1 MTEFFTHIVSNLWT
15 LTNHAG
21 PYAPLAMLVLVGLV
35 ALSLSRLGLMIWQ
48 KNRVCATNAWP
59 QIIIQ
64 GVRADVIQLCLFILP
79 LILVAPILATSYTW
93 SFWQQLTIFWV
104 TACLTLLFFLEA
116 ATPGFIAEY
125 DARPNRLFVEYLK
138 YPKEVVPMLWKGF
151 RVHVFAGVIVTV
163 LTVCIIH
170 KLMLPFNTQPATW
183 PNVWLWL
190 SWPIVLLATVF
201 AIRSTTQ
208 HRPANP
214 AFFAFTADSMVNSI
228 VINSTWSVFY
238 AIYNL
243 KHEAKSSAIYG
254 KMAFEKVLE
263 IVKNARQNSNQV
275 FSNNLEIP
283 TETYAKPAIK
293 RAKPLNLVIVLQES
307 MGATFVESLG
317 GIAVTP
323 ELEKLKTKG
332 WWFEQLY
339 ATGTRSVRGIEAVV
353 TGFLPTPAQST
364 VKLSLSQNNFFSLA
378 SLLKTKGYH
387 SQFLYGGEKHFDNMA
402 DFFLGNGFDHIV
414 DESDFKDAVFKGS
427 WGASDED
434 VFNRAHTEILKSHTA
449 KQSFFKLIF
458 TSSNHSPFEY
468 PDGRFELHEQPKATE
483 NNAVKY
489 ADYAMG
495 QFFKEAEQSA
505 YWQDTLFV
513 IVADHDIRI
522 RGESLVPVKNF
533 HLPALI
539 LGADLTH
546 KSITSVAS
554 QVDLPTTALSLM
566 GIEARY
572 PMIGRDIAAEM
583 LNEQGRDR
591 AAEALTKQ
599 GRAMMQFEDNYAWM
613 EGNAVVVLRPQK
625 APIFATYNK
634 SLKKL
639 DDIHAEGDAGL
650 AERALAHVLLPATLY
665 REQKY
670 KDSN

>member
-1 MTEFFTHIVSNLWT
+1 MTVLIKSIIARLWA
-15 LTNHAG
+15 LVNVAG
-21 PYAPLAMLVLVGLV
+21 PYAPLCVLILIGLLVLTI
-35 ALSLSRLGLMIWQ
+35 SRLGLMLWQ
-48 KNRVCATNAWP
+48 KNRICATGVWA

-64 GVRADVIQLCLFILP
+64 GIRADLIQLFLFILP
-79 LILVAPILATSYTW
+79 LVLLAPLLATSYTW
-93 SFWQQLTIFWV
+93 GFWQQLTIFWV

-138 YPKEVVPMLWKGF
+138 YPKEVLPMLWKGF
-151 RVHVFAGVIVTV
+151 RIHVFAGVIVTI
-163 LTVCIIH
+163 LTIYVIH
-170 KLMLPFNTQPATW
+170 HLMVPFAAKPSTW
-183 PNVWLWL
+183 PNIALWL
-190 SWPIVLLATVF
+190 SWPLVF
-201 AIRSTTQ
+201 IISVFVIRSTTV

-214 AFFAFTADSMVNSI
+214 AFFAITADSMVNSI

-254 KMAFEKVLE
+254 KMPFEKVLE
-263 IVKNARQNSNQV
+263 IVKNARQNSHQT
-275 FSNNLEIP
+275 FTNNTEIP
-283 TETYAKPAIK
+283 TETRATPAIQ

-339 ATGTRSVRGIEAVV
+339 ATGTRSVRGIEAVI

-402 DFFLGNGFDHIV
+402 DFFLGNGFDHII
-414 DESDFKDAVFKGS
+414 DESDFKDAIFKGS

-434 VFNRAHTEILKSHTA
+434 VFNKAHDEILNSHA
-449 KQSFFKLIF
+449 ANQPFFKLIF

-468 PDGRFELHEQPKATE
+468 PDGRITLHEQPKATE

-495 QFFKEAEQSA
+495 QFFETAQQSP

-539 LGADLTH
+539 LGADLKH
-546 KSITSVAS
+546 KRISSVTS

-566 GIEARY
+566 GIESSY
-572 PMIGRDIAAEM
+572 PMIGRDLATEEPDQA
-583 LNEQGRDR
+583 
-591 AAEALTKQ
+591 

-613 EGNAVVVLRPQK
+613 EGEQVVVLRPQK
-625 APIFATYNK
+625 APVFATYNPQ
-634 SLKKL
+634 LKKL
-639 DDIHAEGDAGL
+639 ENIRAEGNKAL

-670 KDSN
+670 KSTH